1 MTAVCSRACPEHFD
15 CAQCKLRRRAP
26 LPPCSLRRV
35 LILMSDTGGG
45 HRSAAEAIAEGLEY
59 IQPGEFDVQLLDFV
73 ADCTPFP
80 LNRAARLYRPAVT
93 YSGPLW
99 GWFWRVNDGHRR
111 MAILLKLFIPWA
123 RDRLVQVLRQTMP
136 QVIVSVHS
144 LSNHLAVQAVSR
156 LDKPIPVVTLVTDL
170 RRAYASWF
178 CPGVDQCIVP
188 NDTIRQKALACGLS
202 PQKIKVVGLPV
213 SLKFGRELG
222 RRSGR
227 KGKLGLKPDLPAL
240 LLVGGGE
247 GMGRVFPIARAIAR
261 ARLPAQL
268 LVVAGRNGSLR
279 WRLESVAWEIP
290 TSVFGFA
297 DNMPELMAAS
307 DVVITKAGPAT
318 ISEAIAC
325 GLPIIISGAIPYQ
338 EDLNAAYVVEN
349 GIGHLAEDPGEIV
362 NLLRE
367 WLRPGNGEPSRM
379 SRNSRRLT
387 RPETTLEVARLIAGL
402 C

>member
-1 MTAVCSRACPEHFD
+1 MRHSGC
-15 CAQCKLRRRAP
+15 
-26 LPPCSLRRV
+26 PCSRV

-45 HRSAAEAIAEGLEY
+45 HRSAAEAIAEGLAHIE
-59 IQPGEFDVQLLDFV
+59 PGEFDVQLLDFI

-80 LNRAARLYRPAVT
+80 LNRAGQLYRPAVT
-93 YSGPLW
+93 YGGPLW
-99 GWFWRVNDGHRR
+99 GWFWRLNDGHRR
-111 MAILLKLFIPWA
+111 MAILLKFFTPWA
-123 RDRLVQVLRQTMP
+123 RGKLTQLLRQTTP
-136 QVIVSVHS
+136 QVVVSVHS
-144 LSNHLAVQAVSR
+144 LSNHLAVQAVR
-156 LDKPIPVVTLVTDL
+156 KLDKPIPVITVVTDL

-178 CPGVDQCIVP
+178 CPGVDLCIVP
-188 NDTIRQKALACGLS
+188 SDAVRQKALACGLS

-213 SLKFGRELG
+213 SLKFGQVVGEKSEL
-222 RRSGR
+222 
-227 KGKLGLKPDLPAL
+227 KEKLGLKPDLPAL

-247 GMGRVFPIARAIAR
+247 GMGRVFPIARAIAG

-279 WRLESVAWEIP
+279 RQLESVAWEIP
-290 TSVFGFA
+290 TTVFGFA

-307 DVVITKAGPAT
+307 EVIITKAGPAT

-325 GLPIIISGAIPYQ
+325 GLPIISSGAIPYQ

-349 GIGHLAEDPGEIV
+349 GVGRLAEEPGEIA
-362 NLLRE
+362 NLLQE
-367 WLRPGNGEPSRM
+367 WLQPGNEELSQM
-379 SRNSRRLT
+379 ARNARRLA